1 MRSRIYTLKWGN
13 FNLIDGDFISGYAR
27 TYGEWSEVEVQFF
40 RQVLSAQSNIIEV
53 GANIGMHAVPLA
65 KMAHQGKL
73 FCFEPQ
79 RIIFQVLCSNLA
91 INQLTNVY
99 TYQQGV
105 SDEAGVIQI
114 ASSDYETAWNYGSF
128 SLDKGFNTEG
138 TFQGNI
144 AYESVQ
150 VVKIDEHPEIQTLP
164 HLSLLKI
171 DAEGFDLNVLK
182 GAIQTIEKH
191 KPVILLKRISI
202 NPKI

>member
-1 MRSRIYTLKWGN
+1 M
-13 FNLIDGDFISGYAR
+13 
-27 TYGEWSEVEVQFF
+27 
-40 RQVLSAQSNIIEV
+40 
-53 GANIGMHAVPLA
+53 
-65 KMAHQGKL
+65 
-73 FCFEPQ
+73 
-79 RIIFQVLCSNLA
+79 
-91 INQLTNVY
+91 NQLTNVY

-191 KPVILLKRISI
+191 KPVIFIEAHLHKSQDLIRHLNQLGYRCFWFISDRYQPNNHFGQQKTISGLDYNLACFHESQTPTLPTSLLA
-202 NPKI
+202 NPDSLPDTLPLLSYN

>member
-91 INQLTNVY
+91 INQLTN
-99 TYQQGV
+99 
-105 SDEAGVIQI
+105 
-114 ASSDYETAWNYGSF
+114 
-128 SLDKGFNTEG
+128 
-138 TFQGNI
+138 
-144 AYESVQ
+144 
-150 VVKIDEHPEIQTLP
+150 
-164 HLSLLKI
+164 
-171 DAEGFDLNVLK
+171 
-182 GAIQTIEKH
+182 
-191 KPVILLKRISI
+191 
-202 NPKI
+202 